1 MASSD
6 KNWKLHAKIIRG
18 SILLLCVVN
27 MVLVW
32 GVIYAGEY
40 CWNYHGKKIYDFD
53 TARLVAFN
61 LFDEMYNSR
70 REAQPYWDDDR
81 WIYQE

>member
-1 MASSD
+1 MHS
-6 KNWKLHAKIIRG
+6 KYG
-18 SILLLCVVN
+18 PG
-27 MVLVW
+27 W

-40 CWNYHGKKIYDFD
+40 CWDYHGKKIYDFD

-81 WIYQE
+81 WIYRE

>member
-1 MASSD
+1 MPG
-6 KNWKLHAKIIRG
+6 NTVGII
-18 SILLLCVVN
+18 
-27 MVLVW
+27 MVKRYM
-32 GVIYAGEY
+32 IF
-40 CWNYHGKKIYDFD
+40 N

>member
-1 MASSD
+1 MP
-6 KNWKLHAKIIRG
+6 
-18 SILLLCVVN
+18 
-27 MVLVW
+27 
-32 GVIYAGEY
+32 GEY